1 VLAVDFDP
9 PDQRSDDLPCTVP
22 IEPVETVAHSG
33 REVLDAADDEGEL
46 AFGVDRFGGRTLLV
60 SELGDARLE
69 RGDARLELG
78 AIDHARGIAV
88 DQPTDPAPKSRQLA
102 LGSSQLL

>member
-1 VLAVDFDP
+1 MLAVDFDP

-46 AFGVDRFGGRTLLV
+46 AFGVDRFSGRTLLV
-60 SELGDARLE
+60 SELGDAALSAAT
-69 RGDARLELG
+69 RGSNSGRS
-78 AIDHARGIAV
+78 I
-88 DQPTDPAPKSRQLA
+88 TPAA
-102 LGSSQLL
+102 